1 MFLRTIQNDCKCIKI
16 WHASLI
22 SSFQNQQP
30 TVSRLLQN
38 FLLNWLSIFFTPH
51 FYVPK
56 LRELSKCIDDFE
68 FGAFKL
74 INVGTASL
82 FLLTNLD
89 SKGEVPDYLHV
100 INNNRELRSMRDMLM
115 SRWDGTKNLLQA
127 SCLHS
132 DGWNFKNYCCC
143 CTRRRLILC
152 YLLLFT
158 LK

>member
-1 MFLRTIQNDCKCIKI
+1 MPVWFRPFK
-16 WHASLI
+16 I
-22 SSFQNQQP
+22 SSQQFL
-30 TVSRLLQN
+30 VFCRIFYWIGYRY
-38 FLLNWLSIFFTPH
+38 FLLHTFMYLNCENCANDP
-51 FYVPK
+51 
-56 LRELSKCIDDFE
+56 SKCIDDFE